1 MGTLRIDAYFDFIC
15 PWCLIGKRQLE
26 RALTQLRAS
35 HPEVELELA
44 WHGVQLLPHLPA
56 QGVPFVEFY
65 QKRLGSA
72 EAVRVRQAQ
81 VRQAAAA
88 VGLSIDFSS
97 INTMPNTADAH
108 RLLECATELGSVAQ
122 RDALLEGLFAAYF
135 HLGEDLA
142 DSATLLAIA
151 ESCGYPRAALADCLE
166 GLAAPTTMAEWAP
179 GGAVFHLQPSSGGV
193 RCAAGRAAVA
203 SDAASPCAGRG
214 LESIGMSRRI
224 AVPAEKV
231 PALGKRSLFEPEGS
245 SLALFNVAGQLY
257 AIDDSCPHQ
266 GPHSVVAAFRAG

>member
-1 MGTLRIDAYFDFIC
+1 MTGILRIDAFFDFIC

-135 HLGEDLA
+135 HHGEDLG

-151 ESCGYPRAALADCLE
+151 ESCGYQREALTDCLE
-166 GLAAPTTMAEWAP
+166 GAGSPYDDGGMGARGVPYFIFNRRQAVSGAQPAEVLLQAMQQALA
-179 GGAVFHLQPSSGGV
+179 QD
-193 RCAAGRAAVA
+193 AAGSQSA
-203 SDAASPCAGRG
+203 
-214 LESIGMSRRI
+214 
-224 AVPAEKV
+224 
-231 PALGKRSLFEPEGS
+231 
-245 SLALFNVAGQLY
+245 
-257 AIDDSCPHQ
+257 
-266 GPHSVVAAFRAG
+266 